1 MVEKKYHPAKKCMH
15 RCFDFQ
21 TTRTIIIKWQCQIS
35 YVQILSYVP
44 CFFFFF
50 FFLLQLLRDPAKVML
65 MAIYD
70 DNEDDDDEGEKKS
83 DFDPMPLFKL

>member
-1 MVEKKYHPAKKCMH
+1 MH

-44 CFFFFF
+44 CFFFFFF